1 MSISAA
7 PTLYDSAGDTDR
19 RGCWHPARRQSRGK
33 VGRIQFRAMSF
44 MFGCGN
50 HSPPAAR
57 FQGNSARQ
65 WSSPCVSHRLNTALT
80 FRRKFEL
87 PAPQRCRIQ
96 VGVRWRNHVAA
107 EVPTRVEGMYKGC
120 TRDVQGMYKGC
131 TRDQHARNT
140 GAIPGQYLGTSRGS
154 RWSQGPH
161 NGLPPDL
168 QRAKE
173 KSRACDF
180 DLWAIACSQIGWLK
194 LEVPPFQSVYLA
206 GEAGDLVGG
215 NGVQRRAGIPCLAQG
230 GLDRLV
236 GEAEVDEEFGVGA
249 VAAIG
254 WLAGGLGQNFREQP
268 EIEVQQEGAVE

>member
-1 MSISAA
+1 MSISAT
-7 PTLYDSAGDTDR
+7 PRLYGSAGDTDR
-19 RGCWHPARRQSRGK
+19 LGCWHPARRQSRGK

-120 TRDVQGMYKGC
+120 TRDVQGTNTLATPEQYRNN
-131 TRDQHARNT
+131 TLAPPEDHARAKGRT
-140 GAIPGQYLGTSRGS
+140 RAFLQISS
-154 RWSQGPH
+154 GP
-161 NGLPPDL
+161 
-168 QRAKE
+168 K
-173 KSRACDF
+173 
-180 DLWAIACSQIGWLK
+180 
-194 LEVPPFQSVYLA
+194 
-206 GEAGDLVGG
+206 
-215 NGVQRRAGIPCLAQG
+215 RRAGRATSTS
-230 GLDRLV
+230 GLSLV
-236 GEAEVDEEFGVGA
+236 HRS
-249 VAAIG
+249 
-254 WLAGGLGQNFREQP
+254 AG
-268 EIEVQQEGAVE
+268 